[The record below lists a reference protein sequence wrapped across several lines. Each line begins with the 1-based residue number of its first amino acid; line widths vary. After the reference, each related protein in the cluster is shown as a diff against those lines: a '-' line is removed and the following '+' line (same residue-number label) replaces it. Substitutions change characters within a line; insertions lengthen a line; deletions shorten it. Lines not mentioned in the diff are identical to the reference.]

1 MLFKDS
7 VYNAIGLAADILMD
21 HLDFDTFLKGTLI
34 AEIQKQKPGYNII
47 RRRIA
52 IILAQWIFKI
62 DEANKPLVYQ
72 IYQHLLDKSDPL
84 NDQIVRVTAGRKFA
98 DVAGEWE
105 FKTVNFKPYA
115 PLILDRL
122 MGLIQ
127 EVELIETKMAL
138 LNTISIIVERLEHNV
153 SIFLGQLHNCTDKL
167 YRSLHMPAAS
177 LRSSHHYGISR
188 ESNIL

>member
-1 MLFKDS
+1 VLFKDS

-21 HLDFDTFLKGTLI
+21 HLDFDKFLKGTLI

-122 MGLIQ
+122 MGLVQ

-153 SIFLGQLHNCTDKL
+153 SIFPNQFHNGADKL
-167 YRSLHMPAAS
+167 CRSPHMPAAS
-177 LRSSHHYGISR
+177 WRSSHHSGINP
-188 ESNIL
+188 ESNIS

>member
-1 MLFKDS
+1 VLYKDS

-21 HLDFDTFLKGTLI
+21 HLDFDGFLKNTLI
-34 AEIQKQKPGYNII
+34 AEVQKQRPGYNII

-52 IILAQWIFKI
+52 IVLAQWIFKI
-62 DEANKPLVYQ
+62 DERNKPLVYQ

-115 PLILDRL
+115 PLILERL
-122 MGLIQ
+122 MGLVQ
-127 EVELIETKMAL
+127 EVDLTETKMAL

-153 SIFLGQLHNCTDKL
+153 SGEGCFKCNVNKL
-167 YRSLHMPAAS
+167 FRSLRTLTAS
-177 LRSSHHYGISR
+177 WHCSPHSGTSQESSTS
-188 ESNIL
+188 